1 MVLRYI
7 RPSTFQTILPIKNAE
22 SRIFLFCYTFA
33 LDFTPYYIYRNST
46 LYFWRLI
53 KIIGRILKFVLY
65 ANSKF
70 FPAPAVE
77 SHFWDIFVYF
87 VFCTVLHIE
96 NMLNFAL

>member
-1 MVLRYI
+1 MLGVEYFSFTI
-7 RPSTFQTILPIKNAE
+7 RLNSISLLI
-22 SRIFLFCYTFA
+22 
-33 LDFTPYYIYRNST
+33 IYRNST

-53 KIIGRILKFVLY
+53 KIIDRILKFVLY